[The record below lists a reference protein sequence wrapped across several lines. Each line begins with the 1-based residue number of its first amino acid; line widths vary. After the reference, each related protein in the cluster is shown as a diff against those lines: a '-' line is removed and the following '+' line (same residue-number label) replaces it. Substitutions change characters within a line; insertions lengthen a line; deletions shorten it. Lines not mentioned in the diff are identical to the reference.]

1 MGECGMVAVVE
12 TRIGVFMSNSKG
24 FNDQAIERDEYG
36 NPWAQ
41 ELSAGQLERTK
52 RVIEALTANNQL
64 SADDMAGVVKWDIV
78 PRVLVARIH
87 LALTLAEA
95 IKNGKALGS
104 QSLANP
110 IVTED
115 LAL

>member
-1 MGECGMVAVVE
+1 MVAVVE
-12 TRIGVFMSNSKG
+12 TRTGVSMSNSKE
-24 FNDQAIERDEYG
+24 FNDRAIGRDEYG
-36 NPWAQ
+36 NPWVQ
-41 ELSAGQLERTK
+41 ELSAEQLERIK
-52 RVIEALTANNQL
+52 RVIEALTAKNQL

-87 LALTLAEA
+87 LGLTLADV
-95 IKNGKALGS
+95 IDRGIIPLGS